1 MKQFFSFISWMIT
14 FLFAEIQNILWG
26 YVVPTYILLSRLT
39 SEGRKTIRAKPDRL
53 KEVNKELEAWGAK
66 VLKQYS
72 LLGPYDFLNIVEAPN
87 NDVITRVSIEL
98 GARGTIEL
106 MSMPAM
112 EIDDFLKM
120 INNRKRKKL
129 DHH

>member
-1 MKQFFSFISWMIT
+1 MP
-14 FLFAEIQNILWG
+14 L
-26 YVVPTYILLSRLT
+26 YILLSKLT
-39 SEGRKTIRAKPDRL
+39 SEGRKTIREKPERL

-72 LLGPYDFLNIVEAPN
+72 MLGPYDFLNIVEAPN

-98 GARGTIEL
+98 GCRGTINI

-129 DHH
+129 